1 MRFIINLR
9 PSKMNPSYFPIG
21 SEFKKLAE
29 SLLKVRHGESTGGTT
44 RAVSTSGGP
53 GDKGAVSAPNGPG
66 IAIVPIYRQLM
77 ADTLTPVSAFQKLN
91 QSGHAFLLE
100 SAAGGEKMA
109 RYSFLGVEPFMEV
122 KGYGQRIEVL
132 RDPLSG
138 DRTTGRKTFETHD
151 PLGTLEGL
159 VKELSQ
165 TTIGNG
171 PATFSAGAVGYVGYD
186 AVRFIEKLPS
196 RAMDDLQL
204 PDLLFMFFDS
214 LVIFD
219 HLNKTIRVVSNAHL
233 ADKKDPSLAYQEA
246 VRKID
251 SIIERLRTPILTL
264 TDDIT
269 TGGEVTLP
277 FSSNFK
283 REDFLRA
290 VQRCKEY
297 IRAGDVFQVVLSQRL
312 AVKTR
317 ANPFNIYR
325 ALRVI
330 NPSPYMFYLD
340 LGELKLIGSSPEVM
354 VKVEGGRITVRPIAG
369 TRKRGLSEEEDARL
383 EKELIGDPKERAEHI
398 MLVDLGRNDVGRVA
412 EYGSVSLGDRM
423 VIEKY
428 SHVMHI
434 TSSVVG
440 RLRQDRSAFDTLKA
454 CLPAGTLSGA
464 PKVRAMEIIEELE
477 PTRRGP
483 YGGAVGYVDFSGNMD
498 TCITIRTIILKGD
511 TAYIQ
516 AGAGIVADSVP
527 EREYEETLN
536 KAKGLLKAIE
546 AAEGMER

>member
-1 MRFIINLR
+1 MKPTYL
-9 PSKMNPSYFPIG
+9 PVY
-21 SEFKKLAE
+21 SEFKELAKQVLE
-29 SLLKVRHGESTGGTT
+29 RSEGKAGSL
-44 RAVSTSGGP
+44 
-53 GDKGAVSAPNGPG
+53 APQ
-66 IAIVPIYRQLM
+66 AIVPVYRQLM
-77 ADTLTPVSAFQKLN
+77 ADTLTPVSAFQKIVGPSPKGL
-91 QSGHAFLLE
+91 SGHAFLLE

-109 RYSFLGVEPFMEV
+109 KSSYLGVGPFMEV
-122 KGYGQRIEVL
+122 WSSGNQMEILNG
-132 RDPLSG
+132 LSKKIL
-138 DRTTGRKTFETHD
+138 KTQD

-159 VKELSQ
+159 IRKHSQATLPELRR
-165 TTIGNG
+165 
-171 PATFSAGAVGYVGYD
+171 SAVAVGYISYD
-186 AVRFIEKLPS
+186 TVRFIEKLPYK
-196 RAMDDLQL
+196 AVDDLRL

-219 HLNKTIRVVSNAHL
+219 HLNKTVKVVSNAHL
-233 ADKKDPSLAYQEA
+233 EDEKDPAPAYRDAIQ
-246 VRKID
+246 KID
-251 SIIERLRTPILTL
+251 SLVEKLRTPIFTIS
-264 TDDIT
+264 DDINT
-269 TGGEVTLP
+269 DGEVTLR

-283 REDFLRA
+283 KEDFLKA

-297 IRAGDVFQVVLSQRL
+297 IKAGDVFQVVLSQRL
-312 AVKTR
+312 AVKTQ
-317 ANPFNIYR
+317 ADPFNIYR

-340 LGELKLIGSSPEVM
+340 MGELKLIGSSPEVM
-354 VKVEGGRITVRPIAG
+354 VKVEKEKVTVRPIAG
-369 TRKRGLSEEEDARL
+369 TRKRGLNEEEDARL
-383 EKELIGDPKERAEHI
+383 EKELLEDPKERAEHI

-412 EYGSVSLGDRM
+412 EYGSVSLEDKM

-434 TSSVVG
+434 TSSVTG
-440 RLRQDRSAFDTLKA
+440 KLRQDKSAFDALKA

-483 YGGAVGYVDFSGNMD
+483 YGGAVGYVDFSGNMN
-498 TCITIRTIILKGD
+498 TCITIRTITMKGD

-516 AGAGIVADSVP
+516 AGAGIVADSIP

-546 AAEGMER
+546 TAERMEAAQ

>member
-1 MRFIINLR
+1 MPLLR
-9 PSKMNPSYFPIG
+9 LSLPLSGAKGRIEGRLRNDMKPSYSPLYP
-21 SEFKKLAE
+21 EFERQAK
-29 SLLKVRHGESTGGTT
+29 
-44 RAVSTSGGP
+44 AVAPP
-53 GDKGAVSAPNGPG
+53 GDKKAR
-66 IAIVPIYRQLM
+66 IVPVCRQLM
-77 ADTLTPVSAFQKLN
+77 ADTLTPVSAFQKLGL
-91 QSGHAFLLE
+91 SGHAFLLE

-122 KGYGQRIEVL
+122 KGYGNRMEVL
-132 RDPLSG
+132 RGTSKETLETRDPLAV
-138 DRTTGRKTFETHD
+138 
-151 PLGTLEGL
+151 LEGL
-159 VKELSQ
+159 VMELP
-165 TTIGNG
+165 
-171 PATFSAGAVGYVGYD
+171 PATCRELPRFSAGAVGYVSYD
-186 AVRFIEKLPS
+186 AVRFIEKLPE
-196 RAMDDLQL
+196 RAVNDLQL

-219 HLNKTIRVVSNAHL
+219 HLNKTIKVVSNAHL
-233 ADKKDPSLAYQEA
+233 GDKKDPSQAYQEA
-246 VRKID
+246 TRKID

-264 TDDIT
+264 SDDIT
-269 TGGEVTLP
+269 TDGEVTLP

-283 REDFLRA
+283 REDFLKA

-297 IRAGDVFQVVLSQRL
+297 IKAGDVFQVVLSQRL
-312 AVKTR
+312 AVKTQ
-317 ANPFNIYR
+317 ASPFNIYR

-354 VKVEGGRITVRPIAG
+354 VKVERDEITVRPIAG
-369 TRKRGLSEEEDARL
+369 TRKRGLNEEEDMRL
-383 EKELIGDPKERAEHI
+383 EKELLADPKERAEHI

-412 EYGSVSLGDRM
+412 EYGSVSLEDRM
-423 VIEKY
+423 IIEKY

-434 TSSVVG
+434 TSSVTG
-440 RLRQDRSAFDTLKA
+440 KLRQDKSAFDTLKA

-498 TCITIRTIILKGD
+498 TCITIRTIVLRGD

-527 EREYEETLN
+527 EKEYEETLN

-546 AAEGMER
+546 AAEGMEQVASSQ